1 MPAQCV
7 SHDCCSQSP
16 WVCGR
21 PLSTHTSARDS
32 WTLTGK
38 SGSVSCGDS
47 ARFSWLLV
55 CTEFCLCPPRVCFPS
70 PQSRLLS
77 ISKWVQ
83 VFRSG
88 WITFQNRLRRNLQPP
103 WSLRGFKSRFSKC
116 LETDEGSCNFP
127 KLRKVGFV
135 TYQLVTLNLKAR
147 QDSRSETKE

>member
-1 MPAQCV
+1 MPAYHSSQ
-7 SHDCCSQSP
+7 DCCIQSP
-16 WVCGR
+16 WPHSR
-21 PLSTHTSARDS
+21 PLSTHCANGDF
-32 WTLTGK
+32 WALTGN
-38 SGSVSCGDS
+38 SDLVSCWVI
-47 ARFSWLLV
+47 APLSWVLV
-55 CTEFCLCPPRVCFPS
+55 CTEFCFCLPRVCFPS

-103 WSLRGFKSRFSKC
+103 WSLRGFKSRFSKH

-135 TYQLVTLNLKAR
+135 TYQLVTLNLKAW
-147 QDSRSETKE
+147 QESRSETKE